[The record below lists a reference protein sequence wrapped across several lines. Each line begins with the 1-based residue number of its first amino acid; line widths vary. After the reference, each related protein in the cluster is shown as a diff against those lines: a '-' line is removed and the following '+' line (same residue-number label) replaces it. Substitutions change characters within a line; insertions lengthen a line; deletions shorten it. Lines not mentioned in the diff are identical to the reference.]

1 MIPSHF
7 VILATDDR
15 GKHQRQTQPLVG
27 CELTFGRLTDNAL
40 AVTWDRAISRHHGT
54 ILSDHDSV
62 TIRCNESSINS
73 ILFQGLSVREVTFD
87 RPGEFTIGRTK
98 FSLMHSDLSGMV
110 LMDGAETNEEPPL
123 LDQISFTLVELRT
136 ASPDAPEKELRALA
150 QIPGLAESSKGEQE
164 LAEKLAQLLLQTQPR
179 ADAAALLQFRK
190 QAGDSHQNSLWGAYT
205 PTHIAFDVRDSL
217 QAEFRPSKRVMAAA
231 LRSGKTTVHSWDAG
245 DAPTLD
251 ATLTEGLSWAIA
263 VPVQATDI
271 SWCMYVSGP
280 GVVSHRDQ
288 LASDCRFIELV
299 GEFLRSITVAN
310 EYHERKS
317 ALTSF
322 LSPRIA
328 EKVLSSESERALAPK
343 ESILSV
349 LFCDLRGFSR
359 VSEKH
364 RGDLLALYR
373 KTQAALSVMTS
384 GILDA
389 DGAIADFQGD
399 AALGFWGWPIA
410 HDAPAV
416 PAVLAALSIS
426 HNFADEAAAAEKGM
440 LEGLSLG
447 MGVATGT
454 ALAGQ
459 IGTTRQSKIGVF
471 GPIVNQG
478 ARLEGLSKMFGCN
491 LCFDKETAN
500 QLRNSEV
507 PGTQTVRHLG
517 AVQPAGMDDD
527 FDIFSLVTP
536 EDKSMSAAADVM
548 SGYEQ
553 AWQAFSAGD
562 WQAAQNLLAPLTA
575 CDSPADFLYNYIE
588 LHGRA
593 APSEGY
599 GVIRLEKKK

>member
-1 MIPSHF
+1 MIPSRF

-15 GKHQRQTQPLVG
+15 GKHQRQIQLLAG
-27 CELTFGRLTDNAL
+27 CELTFGRLADNQL

-54 ILSDHDSV
+54 IRSDHDSV
-62 TIRCNESSINS
+62 TVFCNESSVNS
-73 ILFQGLSVREVTFD
+73 ILFEGVRVREVTFD
-87 RPGEFTIGRTK
+87 RPGEFVIGRTK
-98 FSLMHSDLSGMV
+98 FSLLHSDLSAMV
-110 LMDGAETNEEPPL
+110 LTDAAETEEEPPL

-136 ASPDAPEKELRALA
+136 TSPDAPEKELRALA
-150 QIPGLAESSKGEQE
+150 QIPGLAESSRGEQE

-190 QAGDSHQNSLWGAYT
+190 QDENSQQNSLWGSYT
-205 PTHIAFDVRDSL
+205 PTHIAFEVRDSL

-231 LRSGKTTVHSWDAG
+231 LRTGKTTVHSWDAG
-245 DAPTLD
+245 DSPTLD

-263 VPVQATDI
+263 VPVQAAEV

-310 EYHERKS
+310 QYHERKS

-328 EKVLSSESERALAPK
+328 EKVLSSESGQALAPR

-364 RGDLLALYR
+364 RDDLLALYR
-373 KTQAALSVMTS
+373 KTEAALSVMTS

-410 HDAPAV
+410 HDTPAV
-416 PAVLAALSIS
+416 PAVLAALSILR
-426 HNFADEAAAAEKGM
+426 NFAQEAARTEKAM

-447 MGVATGT
+447 IGIATGT

-478 ARLEGLSKMFGCN
+478 ARLEGLSGMFGCN

-500 QLRNSEV
+500 QLRHSEV
-507 PGTQTVRHLG
+507 PETHAIRHLG
-517 AVQPAGMDDD
+517 TVQPAGMDDT
-527 FDIFSLVTP
+527 FDVFSLVTP
-536 EDKSMSAAADVM
+536 EDTRM
-548 SGYEQ
+548 SGAAEVVGGYEH

-562 WQAAQNLLAPLTA
+562 WQAAQNLLAPLTS
-575 CDSPADFLYNYIE
+575 CDSPADFLSNYIE
-588 LHGRA
+588 LHGPA
-593 APSEGY
+593 APSESHS
-599 GVIRLEKKK
+599 VIRMEKKK